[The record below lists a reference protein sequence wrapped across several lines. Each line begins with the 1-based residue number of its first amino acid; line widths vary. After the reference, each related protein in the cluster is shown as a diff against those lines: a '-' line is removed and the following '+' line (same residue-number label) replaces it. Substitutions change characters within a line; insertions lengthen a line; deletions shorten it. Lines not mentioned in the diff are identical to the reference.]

1 MSDYIMFLFGE
12 HKEQDKFI
20 ESIANE
26 VSVIANSKNIKFY
39 YGQSSA
45 IFTFSS
51 VETFD
56 DIKEFLG
63 IIFSGSNIVHV
74 LVPYNH
80 DKLSVSLP
88 KGIYEHL
95 FDIDNSE
102 TMSGLKIE
110 AQESINDVDDRISEF
125 EFIKLVNEEDEF
137 DDDFELT
144 NLKTKKK
151 EPTIDD
157 ILDKISEKGLSS
169 LTDIEKQILEKYSK
183 TI

>member
-1 MSDYIMFLFGE
+1 MFLFGE

-26 VSVIANSKNIKFY
+26 ISVIANSKNIKFY
-39 YGQSSA
+39 YGQTSA

-63 IIFSGSNIVHV
+63 IVFGGTNIVHV
-74 LVPYNH
+74 LLPYNN
-80 DKLSVSLP
+80 DKMSVNLP

-95 FDIDNSE
+95 FDINNDE

-110 AQESINDVDDRISEF
+110 AQESINDIDDKISEF
-125 EFIKLVNEEDEF
+125 EFIKLLNDVDDF
-137 DDDFELT
+137 DDDEIC
-144 NLKTKKK
+144 NLKNKKQ
-151 EPTIDD
+151 EPSIDD

-169 LTDIEKQILEKYSK
+169 LTNTEKQILEKYSK